1 MRRGVME
8 EIALTS
14 AREPRPIVRELCHR
28 DDNLLKKCAFDEPN
42 IHEAIAKEMQ
52 EGNAKRQQL
61 LQRAVFLMSR
71 VMATGD

>member
-1 MRRGVME
+1 ME

-14 AREPRPIVRELCHR
+14 AREPRPIVRKLCHR

-42 IHEAIAKEMQ
+42 IHEGIAKEMQ

-61 LQRAVFLMSR
+61 LQRGVFLMSR